1 MDKLKEILFESTLT
15 ERDELIW
22 MVQHSEESTEKIEA
36 QWARF
41 TTAYGLIERAELET
55 EYADWLEEKSR

>member
-1 MDKLKEILFESTLT
+1 M
-15 ERDELIW
+15 
-22 MVQHSEESTEKIEA
+22 MQHSEESAEKIEA
-36 QWARF
+36 QRARF